1 MREPSRFPPGTP
13 PSLDGMQEPDRVLPR
28 TPSSPDGMREPS
40 RFPPGTPP
48 SFDGMQEP
56 TRVLPGTQSSP
67 DGMRNPARVLL
78 ITPPGS
84 YRVHAYLE
92 AARDLGLDMLVASEG
107 EHSLVPGL
115 DGGIRVD
122 LADSGAVIEQ
132 ALAAHRGRPI
142 AAVVATDDATVE
154 IANRAAAA
162 LGLAH
167 NAPTAARTT
176 RRKDLARAALA
187 AAGLPAPAV
196 RRVDLRRPLGPQL
209 AGVEFPCVVKPLAMS
224 ASRGVIRADDLAGL
238 EAACR
243 RAGAIVVVATAGVS
257 AGVTTGATVG
267 DSVGVPTGATA
278 GDSAGVTTGATVG
291 DSVGVPTGATAGIA
305 VGTAATATGAT
316 ASIDAGA
323 EERHMLLVESF
334 VPGPE
339 IALEGMLAG
348 GELSVLAIFDKP
360 DPLDGPFFEET
371 IYVTPSRLP
380 DSVQTLAAERVREG
394 CAAYGLTEGPVH
406 AELRI
411 HDGEAWIIE
420 IAGRTIGGDCAR
432 LFTFGSG
439 TSLEHLVLQRAL
451 GRAPDGPFRG
461 EARAAGVLMIPTPG
475 AGTLRRVEG
484 VMAASRIPGIREVSI
499 TMREGYELSPL
510 PEGGTYLGFV
520 FALGDDPA
528 GVEASLRSA
537 QDAIRVIVAPSL
549 AVEVVS

>member
-1 MREPSRFPPGTP
+1 MR
-13 PSLDGMQEPDRVLPR
+13 
-28 TPSSPDGMREPS
+28 
-40 RFPPGTPP
+40 
-48 SFDGMQEP
+48 
-56 TRVLPGTQSSP
+56 TRHSGNAPAR
-67 DGMRNPARVLL
+67 DAARVLL

-92 AARDLGLDMLVASEG
+92 AARDLGLEMLVASEG
-107 EHSLVPGL
+107 EYSPVPRPA
-115 DGGIRVD
+115 GGIRVD
-122 LADSGAVIEQ
+122 LADAGAVVEQ
-132 ALAAHRGRPI
+132 VLSAHRDRPI
-142 AAVVATDDATVE
+142 AAVVATDDGTVE

-167 NAPTAARTT
+167 NAPSAARIT

-196 RRVDLRRPLGPQL
+196 RQVDLRRPIGPQI
-209 AGVEFPCVVKPLAMS
+209 GGIEFPCVVKPLAMS
-224 ASRGVIRADDLAGL
+224 ASRGVIRADDLPGL

-243 RAGAIVVVATAGVS
+243 RAGAIVGASASASTGVS
-257 AGVTTGATVG
+257 TDAFTGASIG
-267 DSVGVPTGATA
+267 APTGA
-278 GDSAGVTTGATVG
+278 SA
-291 DSVGVPTGATAGIA
+291 
-305 VGTAATATGAT
+305 
-316 ASIDAGA
+316 DAFTGA
-323 EERHMLLVESF
+323 EECCTLLVESF
-334 VPGPE
+334 IPGPE

-380 DSVQTLAAERVREG
+380 RSVQALAAQRVREG

-411 HDGEAWIIE
+411 HDGDAWIIE

-439 TSLEHLVLQRAL
+439 VGLEHLVLQRAL
-451 GRAPDGPFRG
+451 GRPSATGFRG
-461 EARAAGVLMIPTPG
+461 AGRAAGVLMIPTPG

-499 TMREGYELSPL
+499 TVREGYELIPL

-520 FALGDDPA
+520 FALGEDPA
-528 GVEASLRSA
+528 GVEASLRRA
-537 QDAIRVIVAPSL
+537 QEAIRVIVAPSL
-549 AVEVVS
+549 AVEVAS

>member
-1 MREPSRFPPGTP
+1 MGEPSGFRPRPPQGSDGTQESSGVQPGQDGTHEYAGRPPGMRFDA
-13 PSLDGMQEPDRVLPR
+13 DGVH
-28 TPSSPDGMREPS
+28 S
-40 RFPPGTPP
+40 
-48 SFDGMQEP
+48 
-56 TRVLPGTQSSP
+56 
-67 DGMRNPARVLL
+67 PARVLL

-84 YRVHAYLE
+84 YRVHAYLD
-92 AARDLGLDMLVASEG
+92 AARDLGLDMVVASEG
-107 EHSLVPGL
+107 EHSLVPGV

-122 LADSGAVIEQ
+122 LGDSGAVVEQ
-132 ALAAHRGRPI
+132 VLAVHRDRSI

-154 IANRAAAA
+154 VANRAAAA

-167 NAPTAARTT
+167 NAPSAARTA

-187 AAGLPAPAV
+187 AVGLPVPAV
-196 RRVDLRRPLGPQL
+196 RRVDLRRPVRPQL
-209 AGVEFPCVVKPLAMS
+209 DGIGLPCVVKPLAMS
-224 ASRGVIRADDLAGL
+224 ASRGVIRADDVPGL

-243 RAGAIVVVATAGVS
+243 RAGAIVAS
-257 AGVTTGATVG
+257 
-267 DSVGVPTGATA
+267 
-278 GDSAGVTTGATVG
+278 
-291 DSVGVPTGATAGIA
+291 
-305 VGTAATATGAT
+305 ATGA
-316 ASIDAGA
+316 D
-323 EERHMLLVESF
+323 ERHTLLVESF

-339 IALEGMLAG
+339 IALEGMLCG

-360 DPLDGPFFEET
+360 NPLDGPFFEET

-380 DSVQTLAAERVREG
+380 RSVQALAAERVRAG

-411 HDGEAWIIE
+411 HDGDAWVIE

-439 TSLEHLVLQRAL
+439 TSLEHLVLRRAL
-451 GRAPDGPFRG
+451 GESSDGPFRG

-484 VMAASRIPGIREVSI
+484 VMEAGRIPGIREVSI
-499 TMREGYELSPL
+499 TVREGYELTPL

-528 GVEASLRSA
+528 EVEASLRAA
-537 QDAIRVIVAPSL
+537 QDAIRVVVAPRL
-549 AVEVVS
+549 AVEVAG

>member
-1 MREPSRFPPGTP
+1 MR
-13 PSLDGMQEPDRVLPR
+13 
-28 TPSSPDGMREPS
+28 
-40 RFPPGTPP
+40 
-48 SFDGMQEP
+48 
-56 TRVLPGTQSSP
+56 TRHSGNAPAR
-67 DGMRNPARVLL
+67 DAARVLL

-92 AARDLGLDMLVASEG
+92 AARDLGLEMLVASEG
-107 EHSLVPGL
+107 EYSPVPGPA
-115 DGGIRVD
+115 GGIRVD
-122 LADSGAVIEQ
+122 LADAGAVVEQ
-132 ALAAHRGRPI
+132 VLSAHRDRPI
-142 AAVVATDDATVE
+142 AAVVATDDGTVE

-167 NAPTAARTT
+167 NAPSAARIT

-196 RRVDLRRPLGPQL
+196 RQVDLRRPIGPQI
-209 AGVEFPCVVKPLAMS
+209 GGIEFPCVVKPLAMS
-224 ASRGVIRADDLAGL
+224 ASRGVIRADDLPGL

-243 RAGAIVVVATAGVS
+243 RAGAIVGAS
-257 AGVTTGATVG
+257 TGT
-267 DSVGVPTGATA
+267 PTGA
-278 GDSAGVTTGATVG
+278 STGASICAST
-291 DSVGVPTGATAGIA
+291 GVSTDAFTGASTGAPTGVSTDAF
-305 VGTAATATGAT
+305 TGASIG
-316 ASIDAGA
+316 ASTGASADAFTGA
-323 EERHMLLVESF
+323 EECCTLLVESF
-334 VPGPE
+334 IPGPE
-339 IALEGMLAG
+339 IALEGILAG

-380 DSVQTLAAERVREG
+380 RSVQALAAQRVREG

-411 HDGEAWIIE
+411 HDGDAWIIE

-439 TSLEHLVLQRAL
+439 VGLEHLVLQRAL
-451 GRAPDGPFRG
+451 GRPSATGFRG
-461 EARAAGVLMIPTPG
+461 AGRAAGVLMIPTPG

-499 TMREGYELSPL
+499 TVREGYELIPL

-520 FALGDDPA
+520 FALGEDPA
-528 GVEASLRSA
+528 GVEASLRRA
-537 QDAIRVIVAPSL
+537 QESIRVIVAPSL
-549 AVEVVS
+549 AVEVAS

>member
-1 MREPSRFPPGTP
+1 
-13 PSLDGMQEPDRVLPR
+13 MQDPARVLPR
-28 TPSSPDGMREPS
+28 TPASPEW
-40 RFPPGTPP
+40 
-48 SFDGMQEP
+48 
-56 TRVLPGTQSSP
+56 TRA
-67 DGMRNPARVLL
+67 PARILL

-92 AARDLGLDMLVASEG
+92 AARDLGLEMLVASEG
-107 EHSLVPGL
+107 EHSLVPEL
-115 DGGIRVD
+115 NGGIRVD
-122 LADSGAVIEQ
+122 LADPAAVVEQ
-132 ALAAHRGRPI
+132 VLTAHCNRPI

-167 NAPTAARTT
+167 NAPSAARTA

-187 AAGLPAPAV
+187 AAGLPVPKV
-196 RRVDLRRPLGPQL
+196 RRVDLRRPIRPQL
-209 AGVEFPCVVKPLAMS
+209 DGIELPCVVKPLAMS
-224 ASRGVIRADDLAGL
+224 ASRGVIRADDLPGL

-243 RAGAIVVVATAGVS
+243 RAGAIAVGASAGASAGAMASATA
-257 AGVTTGATVG
+257 AAVT
-267 DSVGVPTGATA
+267 
-278 GDSAGVTTGATVG
+278 
-291 DSVGVPTGATAGIA
+291 
-305 VGTAATATGAT
+305 GTA
-316 ASIDAGA
+316 AGA
-323 EERHMLLVESF
+323 EERHTLLVESF

-339 IALEGMLAG
+339 IALEGMLAS

-380 DSVQTLAAERVREG
+380 RSVQALAAERVREG

-411 HDGEAWIIE
+411 HDGDAWIIE

-432 LFTFGSG
+432 LFTFGAG
-439 TSLEHLVLQRAL
+439 TGLEHLVLQRAL
-451 GRAPDGPFRG
+451 GRAPDGPLRG
-461 EARAAGVLMIPTPG
+461 DSRAAGVLMIPTPG

-499 TMREGYELSPL
+499 TVREGYELIPL

-528 GVEASLRSA
+528 GAEASLRRA
-537 QDAIRVIVAPSL
+537 QGTIRVIVAPSL
-549 AVEVVS
+549 AVEIAG

>member
-1 MREPSRFPPGTP
+1 MRESSRVPPGTP
-13 PSLDGMQEPDRVLPR
+13 PSLDGTQEPARGLPR
-28 TPSSPDGMREPS
+28 TRSSPGGMH
-40 RFPPGTPP
+40 
-48 SFDGMQEP
+48 D
-56 TRVLPGTQSSP
+56 
-67 DGMRNPARVLL
+67 PARVLL

-92 AARDLGLDMLVASEG
+92 AARELGLDMIVASEG

-122 LADSGAVIEQ
+122 LADSGAVIEHV
-132 ALAAHRGRPI
+132 LAAHRDRPI

-167 NAPTAARTT
+167 NVPSAARTA

-187 AAGLPAPAV
+187 AAGLPVPAV

-209 AGVEFPCVVKPLAMS
+209 AGVEFPCVVKPFAMS

-243 RAGAIVVVATAGVS
+243 RAGAIVVAAGTFGGTGMS
-257 AGVTTGATVG
+257 APS
-267 DSVGVPTGATA
+267 D
-278 GDSAGVTTGATVG
+278 
-291 DSVGVPTGATAGIA
+291 
-305 VGTAATATGAT
+305 TAAGA
-316 ASIDAGA
+316 D
-323 EERHMLLVESF
+323 ERHTLLIESF

-380 DSVQTLAAERVREG
+380 ESVQTLAAERVREG

-439 TSLEHLVLQRAL
+439 TSLEHLVLQTAL
-451 GRAPDGPFRG
+451 GASPDGPFRG

-484 VMAASRIPGIREVSI
+484 VMEASRIPGIREVSI
-499 TMREGYELSPL
+499 TVREGYELTPL

-520 FALGDDPA
+520 FALGDAPA

-537 QDAIRVIVAPSL
+537 QDAIRAIVAPSL
-549 AVEVVS
+549 AVEVAS

>member
-1 MREPSRFPPGTP
+1 MHGPS
-13 PSLDGMQEPDRVLPR
+13 
-28 TPSSPDGMREPS
+28 
-40 RFPPGTPP
+40 
-48 SFDGMQEP
+48 
-56 TRVLPGTQSSP
+56 
-67 DGMRNPARVLL
+67 RVLL
-78 ITPPGS
+78 ITPRGS

-92 AARDLGLDMLVASEG
+92 AARDLGIDMVVASEG

-115 DGGIRVD
+115 DEGIRVN
-122 LADSGAVIEQ
+122 LADCGAVVEHVR
-132 ALAAHRGRPI
+132 AVHRDRPI
-142 AAVVATDDATVE
+142 AAVVATDDSTVE

-167 NAPTAARTT
+167 NAPSAARTA

-187 AAGLPAPAV
+187 AAGLPAPAM
-196 RRVDLRRPLGPQL
+196 RRVDLRRPIRPQL
-209 AGVEFPCVVKPLAMS
+209 DGIELPCVVKPLAMS
-224 ASRGVIRADDLAGL
+224 ASRGVIRADDIPGL

-243 RAGAIVVVATAGVS
+243 RAGTIVAGSTAGVS
-257 AGVTTGATVG
+257 AGVTTGATAG
-267 DSVGVPTGATA
+267 DSVGVPTGGTPGIA
-278 GDSAGVTTGATVG
+278 VG
-291 DSVGVPTGATAGIA
+291 TGATAGID
-305 VGTAATATGAT
+305 AAT
-316 ASIDAGA
+316 
-323 EERHMLLVESF
+323 EERHVLLIESF

-339 IALEGMLAG
+339 IALEGMLEG

-380 DSVQTLAAERVREG
+380 EPVQTLAAERVRAG

-411 HDGEAWIIE
+411 HDDDAWIIE

-451 GRAPDGPFRG
+451 GQSPAGTIRG
-461 EARAAGVLMIPTPG
+461 ETRAAGVLMIPTPA

-484 VMAASRIPGIREVSI
+484 VMEAGRIPGIREVSI
-499 TMREGYELSPL
+499 TVREGYELTPL

-528 GVEASLRSA
+528 EVEASLRRA
-537 QDAIRVIVAPSL
+537 QDAIRVIVAPRL
-549 AVEVVS
+549 AVEVMS

>member
-1 MREPSRFPPGTP
+1 MREPSRVPPGSP
-13 PSLDGMQEPDRVLPR
+13 PSLDGTQEPYRVLPG
-28 TPSSPDGMREPS
+28 TPSSPDGMRDP
-40 RFPPGTPP
+40 
-48 SFDGMQEP
+48 
-56 TRVLPGTQSSP
+56 V
-67 DGMRNPARVLL
+67 RVLL

-92 AARDLGLDMLVASEG
+92 AARDLGLDMIVASEG

-122 LADSGAVIEQ
+122 LADSGAVIEHV
-132 ALAAHRGRPI
+132 LAAHRDRPI

-167 NAPTAARTT
+167 NVPSAARTA

-187 AAGLPAPAV
+187 AAGLPVPAV

-209 AGVEFPCVVKPLAMS
+209 AEVEFPCVVKPFAMS

-243 RAGAIVVVATAGVS
+243 RAGAIVVAAGTFGGTGMS
-257 AGVTTGATVG
+257 APS
-267 DSVGVPTGATA
+267 D
-278 GDSAGVTTGATVG
+278 
-291 DSVGVPTGATAGIA
+291 
-305 VGTAATATGAT
+305 TAAGA
-316 ASIDAGA
+316 D
-323 EERHMLLVESF
+323 ERHTLLVESF

-348 GELSVLAIFDKP
+348 GELSVFAIFDKP

-380 DSVQTLAAERVREG
+380 ESVQTLAAERVREG

-451 GRAPDGPFRG
+451 GASSDGPFRG
-461 EARAAGVLMIPTPG
+461 DARAAGVLMIPTPG

-484 VMAASRIPGIREVSI
+484 VMEASRIPGIREVSI
-499 TMREGYELSPL
+499 TVREGYELSPL

-520 FALGDDPA
+520 FAFGDDPA

>member
-1 MREPSRFPPGTP
+1 MREPSRVPPDSPPSLDGTQEPSGLLPRTPLSLDGTQEPAGLPPGTPSILDGTQEPAGLPPGTP
-13 PSLDGMQEPDRVLPR
+13 PS
-28 TPSSPDGMREPS
+28 PDGMH
-40 RFPPGTPP
+40 
-48 SFDGMQEP
+48 DP
-56 TRVLPGTQSSP
+56 T
-67 DGMRNPARVLL
+67 RVLL

-92 AARDLGLDMLVASEG
+92 AARDLGLDMIVASEG

-122 LADSGAVIEQ
+122 LADFGAVIEHV
-132 ALAAHRGRPI
+132 LAAHRARPI

-167 NAPTAARTT
+167 NAPSAARTA

-187 AAGLPAPAV
+187 AAGLPVPAV
-196 RRVDLRRPLGPQL
+196 RRVDLRRPLDLQL

-224 ASRGVIRADDLAGL
+224 ASRGVIRADDPAGL

-243 RAGAIVVVATAGVS
+243 RAGAIVVAATAGVS
-257 AGVTTGATVG
+257 AGITTGTTTITAG
-267 DSVGVPTGATA
+267 TGATA
-278 GDSAGVTTGATVG
+278 GA
-291 DSVGVPTGATAGIA
+291 
-305 VGTAATATGAT
+305 
-316 ASIDAGA
+316 DAGA
-323 EERHMLLVESF
+323 GERHTLLIESF

-348 GELSVLAIFDKP
+348 GGLSVLAIFDKP

-380 DSVQTLAAERVREG
+380 ESVQALAAERVRAG

-451 GRAPDGPFRG
+451 GRAPGRPFRG
-461 EARAAGVLMIPTPG
+461 DGRAAGVLMIPTPG

-484 VMAASRIPGIREVSI
+484 VMEASRIPGIREVSI
-499 TMREGYELSPL
+499 TVREGYELTPL

-528 GVEASLRSA
+528 EVEASLRRA
-537 QDAIRVIVAPSL
+537 QDAIRVIVAPRL
-549 AVEVVS
+549 AVEVMS

>member
-1 MREPSRFPPGTP
+1 MR
-13 PSLDGMQEPDRVLPR
+13 
-28 TPSSPDGMREPS
+28 
-40 RFPPGTPP
+40 
-48 SFDGMQEP
+48 
-56 TRVLPGTQSSP
+56 TRHSGNAPAKGA
-67 DGMRNPARVLL
+67 ARVLL

-92 AARDLGLDMLVASEG
+92 AARDLGLEMLVASEG
-107 EHSLVPGL
+107 EHSPVPGPA
-115 DGGIRVD
+115 GGIRVD
-122 LADSGAVIEQ
+122 LADAGAVVEQ
-132 ALAAHRGRPI
+132 VLSAHRDRPI
-142 AAVVATDDATVE
+142 AAVVATDDGTVE

-167 NAPTAARTT
+167 NTPSAARTT

-196 RRVDLRRPLGPQL
+196 RQVDLRRPIGPQID
-209 AGVEFPCVVKPLAMS
+209 GIEFPCVVKPLAMS
-224 ASRGVIRADDLAGL
+224 ASRGVIRADDLPGL

-243 RAGAIVVVATAGVS
+243 RAGAIVGASTGASTGAS
-257 AGVTTGATVG
+257 AGTSTGASAGT
-267 DSVGVPTGATA
+267 STGAST
-278 GDSAGVTTGATVG
+278 GTSTGASTG
-291 DSVGVPTGATAGIA
+291 TSTGASIGAS
-305 VGTAATATGAT
+305 TGAS
-316 ASIDAGA
+316 ADAFTGA
-323 EERHMLLVESF
+323 EERCTLLVESF
-334 VPGPE
+334 IPGPE

-380 DSVQTLAAERVREG
+380 RSVQTLAARRVREG

-411 HDGEAWIIE
+411 HDGDAWIIE

-439 TSLEHLVLQRAL
+439 VGLEHLVLQRAL
-451 GRAPDGPFRG
+451 GRPHRAAFRG
-461 EARAAGVLMIPTPG
+461 AGRAAGVLMIPTPG

-484 VMAASRIPGIREVSI
+484 VMAASRLPGIREVSI
-499 TMREGYELSPL
+499 TVREGYELIPL

-520 FALGDDPA
+520 FALGEDPA
-528 GVEASLRSA
+528 GVEASLRRA
-537 QDAIRVIVAPSL
+537 QEAIRVIVSPSL
-549 AVEVVS
+549 AVEVSS